1 MSTIV
6 TQVDHRSFYT
16 TLVPKTYQCYEARSI
31 STSPLTTPAL
41 TESDQKPKHQKLH
54 ASSLPPPNR
63 AEKAASA
70 KTPLRA
76 EAVGQTKP
84 VESVPTIATD
94 VLCGDVPKKS
104 LRSEV
109 FTPNVKRV
117 LDYMADPT
125 ADEGHKEFHGV
136 RPAEFRLIHEAGEAG
151 RILTKPRLAYDYDKH
166 ILSVDMPSFLHEAA
180 FDYLKCHLTLAIAQ
194 LPYDPELVET
204 TISMNYPLKIG
215 GSKIVNPDM
224 TITISAVDDAP
235 SVVLV
240 PAIGECAFSQNR
252 DKVFKRMEDE
262 IEAHPDAV
270 LAIIVLVR
278 EGIHYTCPNADSIAS
293 KELRNREDD
302 PQSLT
307 LDEFISQRTTPRSFD
322 TPIRVGEHD
331 WCHIQSVEYFVWVKG
346 DHQDRINVRNYDP
359 QFMAHGTL
367 APNLNMDAV
376 TAMLERGVRKIR
388 DCLVSFSREL
398 SEDVDCSELENAEV
412 RQPIVWRLG
421 AKNVMKAAD
430 LTAHQRYD
438 LWHDEVSKGVK
449 RSHDESYEPTES
461 ECSSSD
467 SEISATVSSQDS
479 LAQSLAGFKY
489 ISLETLPHNV
499 SLISLLG
506 VFAKG
511 AHTASIPVCL
521 YVSSAYIYLR
531 ALHSKVLAPNAH
543 EVFVTDSDF
552 EPTRSSPSLLM
563 DGRLCGIVSIVYSF
577 CSFYEEFFADGGTGR
592 CDGDTPSNSIYAGR
606 EGHGSRNGTPRHSLG
621 KRSKDGR
628 DLHDVYREYPDND
641 MKQMQARDRERSGE
655 REGRRTKRG
664 GIPPSQ
670 PILVPEAEITDYDSA
685 PGNICGTNEIYK
697 KICAPLTR
705 FSIGRARVSI
715 DSSLA

>member
-109 FTPNVKRV
+109 FTPNVRRV

-151 RILTKPRLAYDYDKH
+151 RILTKP
-166 ILSVDMPSFLHEAA
+166 
-180 FDYLKCHLTLAIAQ
+180 
-194 LPYDPELVET
+194 
-204 TISMNYPLKIG
+204 
-215 GSKIVNPDM
+215 
-224 TITISAVDDAP
+224 
-235 SVVLV
+235 
-240 PAIGECAFSQNR
+240 
-252 DKVFKRMEDE
+252 
-262 IEAHPDAV
+262 
-270 LAIIVLVR
+270 
-278 EGIHYTCPNADSIAS
+278 
-293 KELRNREDD
+293 
-302 PQSLT
+302 
-307 LDEFISQRTTPRSFD
+307 SQRTMPRSFD

-346 DHQDRINVRNYDP
+346 DHQDRIDVRNYDP

-376 TAMLERGVRKIR
+376 TAMLERVIPRAESPRSASTDKRKLRTLAEASDDSGYRQKGSQVLPKTYVVIYR
-388 DCLVSFSREL
+388 HSGPDRLSKPASSGLLFYSVVYYQGLKARYRVVAVQVSFSREL

-438 LWHDEVSKGVK
+438 LWHDEVFKGVK

-479 LAQSLAGFKY
+479 LAQSLAGFKC
-489 ISLETLPHNV
+489 TCKH
-499 SLISLLG
+499 
-506 VFAKG
+506 
-511 AHTASIPVCL
+511 
-521 YVSSAYIYLR
+521 
-531 ALHSKVLAPNAH
+531 
-543 EVFVTDSDF
+543 
-552 EPTRSSPSLLM
+552 
-563 DGRLCGIVSIVYSF
+563 
-577 CSFYEEFFADGGTGR
+577 
-592 CDGDTPSNSIYAGR
+592 
-606 EGHGSRNGTPRHSLG
+606 
-621 KRSKDGR
+621 RSK
-628 DLHDVYREYPDND
+628 
-641 MKQMQARDRERSGE
+641 
-655 REGRRTKRG
+655 
-664 GIPPSQ
+664 
-670 PILVPEAEITDYDSA
+670 
-685 PGNICGTNEIYK
+685 
-697 KICAPLTR
+697 
-705 FSIGRARVSI
+705 RVK
-715 DSSLA
+715 A